1 LVKFVALYKKPDDPA
16 AFDKWYFE
24 QHVPIL
30 KNYPDYDHMHV
41 ERITGSPRGESEYYM
56 MFEVAYKD
64 QDTMMKSLMS
74 EPGMQSAQDVRNSGF
89 ANLFSSFF
97 AESTST

>member
-1 LVKFVALYKKPDDPA
+1 MVKFVALYKKPDDPA

-24 QHVPIL
+24 QHVPIC
-30 KNYPDYDHMHV
+30 KRYPDYDHMHV
-41 ERITGSPRGESEYYM
+41 ARVTGTPRGESEYYM

-89 ANLFSSFF
+89 GSLFSSFF
-97 AESTST
+97 TETA